1 MASQVSSADSPPP
14 VTGDFLRR
22 VAAGEAGPS
31 PAAQATPLLNAAEN
45 RSGLLSFRY
54 LVPFA
59 FLVSLLFGAVV
70 LWDRRSGGYAAQ
82 VLRARL
88 NPVLPS

>member
-1 MASQVSSADSPPP
+1 M
-14 VTGDFLRR
+14 
-22 VAAGEAGPS
+22 
-31 PAAQATPLLNAAEN
+31 LNAAEN

-70 LWDRRSGGYAAQ
+70 AWDRRSGGYATQ
-82 VLRARL
+82 VERARL
-88 NPVLPS
+88 KPVLPA